1 MKKKSVLAVLVA
13 LLLVVGAGVYTYAR
27 YTFSRTGSG
36 DVDVATWAVALKQGG
51 SPVTDNFTLTLT
63 LGANNNVVNGKIA
76 PDRSATATLTLDL
89 TGTEVATDYEVDLST
104 VTGLPDGMSITGVTA
119 DGVALSETSTGSGV
133 YTGSVALNAG
143 KTAIAD
149 DEVEL
154 IITAT
159 WVNNE
164 SNNANDTT
172 YGTAAG
178 TLSIPVT
185 VTARQHI
192 GA

>member
-1 MKKKSVLAVLVA
+1 MKKKKVLAVLVA

-36 DVDVATWAVALKQGG
+36 NVDVATWAVALKQGG
-51 SPVTDNFTLTLT
+51 STVSDNFTLNLT
-63 LGANNNVVNGKIA
+63 LGANDNVVNDKIA
-76 PDRSATATLTLDL
+76 PDRSATATLVLDL

-104 VTGLPDGMSITGVTA
+104 VTGLPDGMTITGVTA

-133 YTGSVALNAG
+133 YAGSVALNAG

-149 DEVEL
+149 SEVEL
-154 IITAT
+154 VITAT
-159 WVNNE
+159 WANDENN
-164 SNNANDTT
+164 NDNDTT

-185 VTARQHI
+185 VTAKQHI

>member
-1 MKKKSVLAVLVA
+1 MKKKRVLAVLVA

-36 DVDVATWAVALKQGG
+36 DVNVATWAVALKQGG
-51 SPVTDNFTLTLT
+51 SPVSGNFTLDLT
-63 LGANNNVVNGKIA
+63 LGANNNVVNNKIA
-76 PDRSATATLTLDL
+76 PDRNATATLVLDL

-104 VTGLPDGMSITGVTA
+104 VKGLPDGMSITGVTA
-119 DGVALSETSTGSGV
+119 DGVALTETSTGSGV
-133 YTGSVALNAG
+133 YAGSVALNAE

-149 DEVEL
+149 NEVEL
-154 IITAT
+154 VITAK
-159 WVNNE
+159 WVNDE
-164 SNNANDTT
+164 KNNDNDTT

-185 VTARQHI
+185 VTAKQHI

>member
-1 MKKKSVLAVLVA
+1 MKKKRVLAVLVA

-27 YTFSRTGSG
+27 YTFSRIGSG
-36 DVDVATWAVALKQGG
+36 NVDVATWAVALKQGG
-51 SPVTDNFTLTLT
+51 STVSDGFALNLTL
-63 LGANNNVVNGKIA
+63 ANNNNVVNGKIA
-76 PDRSATATLTLDL
+76 PDRSATATLVLDL

-119 DGVALSETSTGSGV
+119 DGVALTETSTGSGK
-133 YTGSVALNAG
+133 YAGSVALNAD
-143 KTAIAD
+143 KDAIAD
-149 DEVEL
+149 NEVEL
-154 IITAT
+154 VITAT
-159 WVNNE
+159 WVNDEN
-164 SNNANDTT
+164 NNANDTT

-185 VTARQHI
+185 VTVKQHI

>member
-36 DVDVATWAVALKQGG
+36 DVDVATWDVALKQGG
-51 SPVTDNFTLTLT
+51 SPVSDNFTLTLT

>member
-1 MKKKSVLAVLVA
+1 MKKKRVLAVLVA

-36 DVDVATWAVALKQGG
+36 DVDVATWDVALKQGG
-51 SPVTDNFTLTLT
+51 SPVSDNFTLNLT
-63 LGANNNVVNGKIA
+63 LGANNNVVNNKIA
-76 PDRSATATLTLDL
+76 PDRSATATLVLDL

-119 DGVALSETSTGSGV
+119 DGVALTETSTGSGI

-149 DEVEL
+149 NEVEL
-154 IITAT
+154 VITAT
-159 WVNNE
+159 WVNDEN
-164 SNNANDTT
+164 NNANDTT
-172 YGTAAG
+172 YGTDAG

-185 VTARQHI
+185 VTAKQHI